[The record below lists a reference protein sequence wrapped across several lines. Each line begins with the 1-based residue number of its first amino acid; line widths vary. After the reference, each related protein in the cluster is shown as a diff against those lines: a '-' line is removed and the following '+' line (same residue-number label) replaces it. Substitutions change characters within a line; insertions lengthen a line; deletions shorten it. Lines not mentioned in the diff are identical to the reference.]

1 MNVPAWLARLFTI
14 DDGVVEEP
22 FSLLEDRPGQ
32 AQAGADTGAADG
44 AGERNAET
52 DKGGQGRDGES
63 AGGAAPDAGDRAARA
78 DSPGQ
83 ADSAREAGA
92 EPGEVE
98 VIRPIPLEA
107 YIRQSAQASPEK
119 SPEAG
124 LEDKVP
130 AEIGRVRKAVEQLFH
145 ADVNKDIVIR
155 EFIIQAES
163 RGQAKD
169 GKPAESQVPAEPRGH
184 AVAGGPAASQEPTQD
199 GSPAAGGGKK
209 PWRAL
214 AVFVDGLVDKM
225 TINTHILQPLMLLTA
240 IADEPVERRLQTVS
254 EALLPGNQVTKFE
267 DWKDIVPGI
276 LSGCTAVFVDGSPGA
291 LIVET
296 RGWEHRTVGLAQTE
310 TVVRGPHEGFT
321 ESFRANTGLVRA
333 ELRCKDLIT
342 EMMHVGRLA
351 PTDVALMYVQG
362 VVNPKLVDE
371 VKRRI
376 QAIDVDYLP
385 DSGLLEQFIEDN
397 PRLVVPN
404 TLTTERPDRIAHML
418 MEGHVAIFV
427 GNSPFAIA
435 VPVVFWQ
442 LVHSPEDAYL
452 RFPFGSFLRL
462 LRWLALSLALLTPAL
477 YVSIT
482 NYHPEMIPTD
492 LMLAIAGSRE
502 QVPFPV
508 ITEIL
513 MMEFSIELIRE
524 AGIRI
529 PSVIGPTIGIVGALI
544 IGQAAV
550 QAGIVS
556 PLLVIVIAV
565 TALASFAIPN
575 YNLAFGVRTMRFVFL
590 AAAAVFGF
598 YGLTLA
604 LCWAAARLAV
614 QKSFGVPMLSPV
626 APRMDTSKDVFLRGP
641 AFVMNQ
647 RPVFLQTQ
655 KAWREQPASRP
666 WSKATMP
673 NALRRFGDSVR
684 SPRKGGK
691 H

>member
-1 MNVPAWLARLFTI
+1 MNVPGWLARLFTI

-22 FSLLEDRPGQ
+22 FSLLEDGPSPAQPSTETGTADDKGEANAENAKSGEGQ
-32 AQAGADTGAADG
+32 EGGAA
-44 AGERNAET
+44 
-52 DKGGQGRDGES
+52 GGG
-63 AGGAAPDAGDRAARA
+63 APDAGGRAARPA
-78 DSPGQ
+78 SPAQ
-83 ADSAREAGA
+83 ADSARDTGSGPA
-92 EPGEVE
+92 EVE
-98 VIRPIPLEA
+98 VIKPIPLGE
-107 YIRQSAQASPEK
+107 YIRQSAQAQVK
-119 SPEAG
+119 SQESG

-130 AEIGRVRKAVEQLFH
+130 AEIGAVRKAIEQLFH

-155 EFIIQAES
+155 DFIIQAES
-163 RGQAKD
+163 REAT
-169 GKPAESQVPAEPRGH
+169 E
-184 AVAGGPAASQEPTQD
+184 GGLT
-199 GSPAAGGGKK
+199 K

-214 AVFVDGLVDKM
+214 AVFIDGMVDKM

-267 DWKDIVPGI
+267 DWKDVVPGI

-333 ELRCKDLIT
+333 QLRCKDLIT
-342 EMMHVGRLA
+342 EMMRVGRLA
-351 PTDVALMYVQG
+351 PTDVAVMYIKG

-397 PRLVVPN
+397 PRLVVPT

-590 AAAAVFGF
+590 TAAAVFGF

-641 AFVMNQ
+641 AYVMNQ
-647 RPVFLQTQ
+647 RPVYLQTQ
-655 KAWREQPASRP
+655 QSWREQPATRP

-673 NALRRFGDSVR
+673 NAIRQFGDSVR